1 MKQKKIIKSLGLI
14 LLVSCSFQA
23 PAQTFVEWF
32 KQNDTQKK
40 YLMQQLAALQAYAG
54 YLRKGYVIASEGIN
68 TVKNISNGE
77 FDLHQG
83 FFNSLKSVNPQLKNT
98 MKTREIIAYQM
109 EIIKLF
115 STLIKMDEFSDQERS
130 YIRKVKTKVLDEGG
144 KELETL
150 LLVITT
156 GSLEMSDDER
166 IERISEIHLS
176 MKDKYAF
183 TQSFVNDA
191 NILIRQRASEQN
203 SINQLKKFYEYN

>member
-1 MKQKKIIKSLGLI
+1 MKQKIIKSLGFI
-14 LLVSCSFQA
+14 FLVSCSLQA
-23 PAQTFVEWF
+23 PAQTFAEWF

-40 YLMQQLAALQAYAG
+40 YLMQQLAALKAYAG
-54 YLRKGYVIASEGIN
+54 YLKKGYEIASEGIN
-68 TVKNISNGE
+68 TVKNIRNGE
-77 FDLHQG
+77 LNLHQD
-83 FFNSLKSVNPQLKNT
+83 FFNSLKSVNPKLKNT
-98 MKTREIIAYQM
+98 MKTGEIIAYQM

-156 GSLEMSDDER
+156 GTLEMSDDER
-166 IERISEIHLS
+166 IERINQIHLS

-191 NILIRQRASEQN
+191 TVLIRQRANEQN